1 MASQEEFSVAA
12 DKTAEE
18 IQRDIEQARTSLA
31 VAVDQLA
38 ERTSPKRI
46 VNETKQSLI
55 AKATSP
61 AGIAII
67 ASTAAAV
74 IALLVVRGLRSR
86 RAG

>member
-1 MASQEEFSVAA
+1 MAAE
-12 DKTAEE
+12 KTADE
-18 IQRDIEQARTSLA
+18 IQRDIEQARASLA

-46 VNETKQSLI
+46 VNETKRSLI

-61 AGIAII
+61 AGMAII

-74 IALLVVRGLRSR
+74 IALLVVRGLRGR
-86 RAG
+86 RTG

>member
-1 MASQEEFSVAA
+1 VAA
-12 DKTAEE
+12 DKTADE
-18 IQRDIEQARTSLA
+18 IQHDIEQARTSLA

-55 AKATSP
+55 ARAKSP
-61 AGIAII
+61 AGLAII
-67 ASTAAAV
+67 GGTAAV
-74 IALLVVRGLRSR
+74 VVGLLVIRIIRGR

>member
-12 DKTAEE
+12 DRTAED

-67 ASTAAAV
+67 ASTAAGV
-74 IALLVVRGLRSR
+74 IALLVVRALRGR
-86 RAG
+86 RAA